1 MGNDMADAVADAEE
15 DTGKSG
21 KLPLIVGV
29 ILALAGGAGGY
40 FAVSSGALPM
50 GNSEP
55 EKMETA
61 TDGEHSDGHG
71 VTPDALPDIAFVALD
86 PIVVSLGQAG
96 TVQHLRFRA
105 QLEVEASYQSD
116 VEKVL
121 PRVTDVLNS
130 YLRALKVSDIE
141 DPMALTKLRA
151 QMLRRIQI
159 VTGKGRVRDLLI
171 MDFVLN

>member
-1 MGNDMADAVADAEE
+1 MGNDMADAVAGAED

-21 KLPLIVGV
+21 KLPLIAGV

-40 FAVSSGALPM
+40 FAVSTGVLPL
-50 GNSEP
+50 GNTEP
-55 EKMETA
+55 DKVDA
-61 TDGEHSDGHG
+61 AADDKHPDGHS
-71 VTPDALPDIAFVALD
+71 VAPDNLPDIAFVALD
-86 PIVVSLGQAG
+86 PIVVSLGREG

-105 QLEVEASYQSD
+105 QLEVEAPYQGD
-116 VEKVL
+116 VEKML

-141 DPMALTKLRA
+141 DRMALTKLRA

-171 MDFVLN
+171 MEFVLN